1 MLRDALGLIETRGL
15 VGALEAADA
24 ACKAAEVRIGSIS
37 SNDDALVVIRIE
49 GDLGAVQAA
58 IEAGAR
64 AARQLGTLIN
74 ARVFGR
80 PTEELSGLLD
90 SIPGGTGITVLSR
103 TVAESKPKPRVAGP
117 KPKAARPPKP
127 QPTPEPIAEKPPSP
141 APAPEPTSEPT
152 PPVTA
157 PPAVEPTP
165 SPKPTP
171 PPPVQGEQGMVS
183 IAELEKLPVVKL
195 RRYARTL
202 DNLPIQGR
210 QISMANKQQLLE
222 AIRAISGGA

>member
-24 ACKAAEVRIGSIS
+24 ACKAAEVRIGSIN

-90 SIPGGTGITVLSR
+90 SIPGGTDITVLSR
-103 TVAESKPKPRVAGP
+103 TVAESKPKPHVAEP

-127 QPTPEPIAEKPPSP
+127 KPTPEPIVEKPPSP
-141 APAPEPTSEPT
+141 APTPEPT

-165 SPKPTP
+165 SPKPSA
-171 PPPVQGEQGMVS
+171 PPPVQEKQAGMS
-183 IAELEKLPVVKL
+183 FAELEKLPVVKL

>member
-24 ACKAAEVRIGSIS
+24 ACKAAEVRIGSIN

-80 PTEELSGLLD
+80 PTEELTGLLD
-90 SIPGGTGITVLSR
+90 SIPGGTDIQVLSR
-103 TVAESKPKPRVAGP
+103 KVGESR
-117 KPKAARPPKP
+117 PKARTEGPRPKAPRPPKP
-127 QPTPEPIAEKPPSP
+127 TPEPKIEEPSP
-141 APAPEPTSEPT
+141 APKLEETTILTEPAAIESTS
-152 PPVTA
+152 A
-157 PPAVEPTP
+157 
-165 SPKPTP
+165 PKPTRP
-171 PPPVQGEQGMVS
+171 PTVQEKQGAMS
-183 IAELEKLPVVKL
+183 MAELEKLPVVKL

-222 AIRAISGGA
+222 AIRASSGGA